1 MSDAKMSN
9 QQLAKYY
16 ALLGEALEDKY
27 LEPDMD
33 EDIDDM
39 SIHLGN
45 VLAGHT
51 VLELGCGTGFW
62 TEVAAESAKSVLAVD
77 INASLVEIARQRQ
90 MAEGADGKVSF
101 RVADALDLPED
112 IGSFSAVLVSFL
124 WSHLTKAEQER
135 LLATL
140 KKRLGKDVL
149 LVILDDAFVEGFSE
163 TIART
168 DAEGMTY
175 QILTTPEGE
184 RLEVPKSYQSDSAL
198 RKRLGTV
205 AKEIKIERIEFFWIL
220 TCRLK

>member
-1 MSDAKMSN
+1 MSN
-9 QQLAKYY
+9 QQVAKYY

-45 VLAGHT
+45 LLAGHT
-51 VLELGCGTGFW
+51 VLELGCGSGFW
-62 TEVAAESAKSVLAVD
+62 TEVVAESATSVTALD
-77 INASLVEIARQRQ
+77 INANLVDIARERG
-90 MAEGADGKVSF
+90 MPEGKVNF

-112 IGSFSAVLVSFL
+112 IGKYSAVLVSFL
-124 WSHLTKAEQER
+124 WSHLNKKEQEQ

-149 LVILDDAFVEGFSE
+149 LVILDDSFVEGFSE

-168 DAEGMTY
+168 DADGTTY
-175 QILTTPEGE
+175 QILTTSEGE
-184 RLEVPKSYQSDSAL
+184 RFELPKSYQSDSAL
-198 RKRLGTV
+198 RKRLGNV
-205 AKEIKIERIEFFWIL
+205 GKEIKIERVEFFWIL

>member
-1 MSDAKMSN
+1 MNN
-9 QQLAKYY
+9 QQVAKYY
-16 ALLGEALEDKY
+16 ALLGEAIEDKY

-33 EDIDDM
+33 DDIDDM

-62 TEVAAESAKSVLAVD
+62 TEVAAESAASVLAVD
-77 INASLVEIARQRQ
+77 INASLIDIARERG
-90 MAEGADGKVSF
+90 MPEGKVSF

-112 IGSFSAVLVSFL
+112 IGNDIGKITAVLVSFL
-124 WSHLTKAEQER
+124 WSHLTKGEQER

-149 LVILDDAFVEGFSE
+149 LVILDDSFVEGFSE

-168 DAEGMTY
+168 DAEGTTY
-175 QILTTPEGE
+175 EILTAPGGE
-184 RLEVPKSYQSDSAL
+184 RFEVPKSYQSDSAL
-198 RKRLGTV
+198 RKRLGNV
-205 AKEIKIERIEFFWIL
+205 SKEIKIERVEFFWIL

>member
-1 MSDAKMSN
+1 MNN
-9 QQLAKYY
+9 QYVAKYY

-62 TEVAAESAKSVLAVD
+62 TEVAAESAQSVLAVD
-77 INASLVEIARQRQ
+77 INASLVDLARERP
-90 MAEGADGKVSF
+90 MTEGKVTF
-101 RVADALDLPED
+101 RVGDALDLPED
-112 IGSFSAVLVSFL
+112 IGKFSAVLVSFL
-124 WSHLTKAEQER
+124 WSHLNKKEQEQ

-168 DAEGMTY
+168 DADGTTY

-184 RLEVPKSYQSDSAL
+184 RIEVAKSYQSDSAL
-198 RKRLGTV
+198 RKRLGNV

>member
-1 MSDAKMSN
+1 MSN
-9 QQLAKYY
+9 QQVAKYY

-45 VLAGHT
+45 LLAGHT

-62 TEVAAESAKSVLAVD
+62 TEVAAESAQSVLAVD
-77 INASLVEIARQRQ
+77 INASLVDIARERD
-90 MAEGADGKVSF
+90 MPEGKVSF

-112 IGSFSAVLVSFL
+112 IGNSVGKISAVLVSFL
-124 WSHLTKAEQER
+124 WSHLNKKEQEG

-149 LVILDDAFVEGFSE
+149 LVLLDDSFVEGFSE

-168 DAEGMTY
+168 DADGTTY
-175 QILTTPEGE
+175 QILTAPEGE
-184 RLEVPKSYQSDSAL
+184 RFELPKSYQSDSAL
-198 RKRLGTV
+198 RKRVGTV
-205 AKEIKIERIEFFWIL
+205 GKEIKIERVEFFWIL

>member
-1 MSDAKMSN
+1 MSN
-9 QQLAKYY
+9 QNLAKYY
-16 ALLGEALEDKY
+16 ALLGEAVEDKY

-62 TEVAAESAKSVLAVD
+62 TEVAAESAASVLAVD
-77 INASLVEIARQRQ
+77 INANLVDIARERG
-90 MAEGADGKVSF
+90 MPEGKVSF

-112 IGSFSAVLVSFL
+112 IGKFSAVLVSFL
-124 WSHLTKAEQER
+124 WSHLTKGEQEK

-149 LVILDDAFVEGFSE
+149 LVILDDSFVEGFSE

-168 DAEGMTY
+168 DAEGTTY
-175 QILTTPEGE
+175 EILTAPEGE
-184 RLEVPKSYQSDSAL
+184 RFEVPKSYQSDSAL
-198 RKRLGTV
+198 RKRLGNV
-205 AKEIKIERIEFFWIL
+205 GKEIKIERIEFFWIL

>member
-1 MSDAKMSN
+1 MNN
-9 QQLAKYY
+9 QQVAKYY
-16 ALLGEALEDKY
+16 AQLGEALEDKY

-45 VLAGHT
+45 VLAGHK

-62 TEVAAESAKSVLAVD
+62 TEVAAESAESVLAVD
-77 INASLVEIARQRQ
+77 INPSLIEIARERP
-90 MAEGADGKVSF
+90 MTEGKVTF
-101 RVADALDLPED
+101 CVADALNLPED
-112 IGSFSAVLVSFL
+112 IGSFTAVLVSFL
-124 WSHLTKAEQER
+124 WSHLNKKEQEQ

-140 KKRLGKDVL
+140 KKRLAKDVL

-168 DAEGMTY
+168 DPDGTTY
-175 QILTTPEGE
+175 QILSTPEGE
-184 RLEVPKSYQSDSAL
+184 RFEVAKSYQSDSAL
-198 RKRLGTV
+198 RKRLGTTV
-205 AKEIKIERIEFFWIL
+205 KEIKIERIEFFWIL

>member
-1 MSDAKMSN
+1 MNN
-9 QQLAKYY
+9 QQVAKYY

-77 INASLVEIARQRQ
+77 INPTLVDLARERP
-90 MAEGADGKVSF
+90 MAENKVSF
-101 RVADALDLPED
+101 RVADALDLPPD

-124 WSHLTKAEQER
+124 WSHLTRAEQER

-140 KKRLGKDVL
+140 KLRLGKDVL
-149 LVILDDAFVEGFSE
+149 LVLLDDAHVEGFSE

-168 DAEGMTY
+168 DADGITY
-175 QILTTPEGE
+175 QILSTPDGE
-184 RLEVPKSYQSDSAL
+184 RMELPKSYQSDSAL
-198 RKRLGTV
+198 RKRLGNV
-205 AKEIKIERIEFFWIL
+205 SKEIKIERIEFFWIL

>member
-1 MSDAKMSN
+1 MNN
-9 QQLAKYY
+9 QHVAKYY

-62 TEVAAESAKSVLAVD
+62 TEVAAESAQSVLAVD
-77 INASLVEIARQRQ
+77 INASLVDIARERP
-90 MAEGADGKVSF
+90 MTEGKVTF
-101 RVADALDLPED
+101 RVGDALDLPED
-112 IGSFSAVLVSFL
+112 LGKFSAVLVSFL
-124 WSHLTKAEQER
+124 WSHLNKKEQEQ

-168 DAEGMTY
+168 DADGTTY

-184 RLEVPKSYQSDSAL
+184 RIEVAKSYQSDSAL
-198 RKRLGTV
+198 RKRLGNV

>member
-1 MSDAKMSN
+1 MNN
-9 QQLAKYY
+9 QQVAKYY
-16 ALLGEALEDKY
+16 ALLGEAIEDKY

-33 EDIDDM
+33 DDIDDM

-62 TEVAAESAKSVLAVD
+62 TEVAAESAQSVLAVD
-77 INASLVEIARQRQ
+77 INASLLDIARERP
-90 MAEGADGKVSF
+90 MAEGKVAF

-112 IGSFSAVLVSFL
+112 IGTFSAVLVSFL
-124 WSHLTKAEQER
+124 WSHLNKKEQEQ

-140 KKRLGKDVL
+140 KQRLGKDVL
-149 LVILDDAFVEGFSE
+149 LVLLDDSFVEGFSE

-168 DAEGMTY
+168 DADGTTY
-175 QILTTPEGE
+175 QILATPEGE
-184 RLEVPKSYQSDSAL
+184 RVELPKSYQSDSAL
-198 RKRLGTV
+198 RKRLGNV
-205 AKEIKIERIEFFWIL
+205 SKEIKIERVEFFWIL

>member
-1 MSDAKMSN
+1 MNN
-9 QQLAKYY
+9 QQVAKYY
-16 ALLGEALEDKY
+16 ALMGEALEDKY

-62 TEVAAESAKSVLAVD
+62 TEVAAESAASVLAVD
-77 INASLVEIARQRQ
+77 INASLVDIARERP
-90 MAEGADGKVSF
+90 MTEGKVSF

-112 IGSFSAVLVSFL
+112 IGKFSAVLVSFL
-124 WSHLTKAEQER
+124 WSHLNKKEQEQM
-135 LLATL
+135 LATL
-140 KKRLGKDVL
+140 RKRLGKDVL

-168 DAEGMTY
+168 DPDGTTY

-184 RLEVPKSYQSDSAL
+184 RIEVAKSYQSDSAL
-198 RKRLGTV
+198 RKRLGTAV
-205 AKEIKIERIEFFWIL
+205 KEIKIERIEFFWIL